1 MLTADLVR
9 GTLRSGVVHPR
20 FIRVDEPAL
29 LSDAETLLGLFKAHL
44 GETIGDLDEAIEAT
58 FSGRQD
64 ILFIRG
70 LAKLM
75 KDLTEVES
83 PSLPTRS
90 NPEVLVTADQIRSSL
105 FALAA
110 LHHPVRPGGGD
121 GFHAREA
128 LITEVATRLDLTEA
142 DVDRGLYADLASAQ
156 HLLAVP
162 DITGSGLLER
172 YNLALAQACLL
183 RAREVRITLKNLSPK
198 RAQAILRALK
208 FRRLLFR
215 VRPAAPP
222 APTSPPPAVS
232 SPTPD
237 TGANATSTTPRSKP
251 KKTSK
256 IKTMETMETMETI
269 ETEPTSTLQLIL
281 DGPLSLFKHTSR
293 YGIQLALFL
302 PELTRCDTWELEA
315 DIRWG
320 RERKDALLRLSNR
333 SPISAHT
340 PDRGTWESAEETH
353 FREAFATLDT
363 PWRLEPVAELIDLD
377 GEDTMVP
384 DYRLRHPDGRVALLD
399 LVFAWRLDTFQKRLA
414 LVARANIKNLIIA
427 LTDRGRLDDTK
438 AELATALT
446 LYRFKGLLQPKRI
459 VALAEEV
466 ATVPARS
473 PARPS
478 PAPDATAA
486 PAKRPRAKRPPPPET

>member
-29 LSDAETLLGLFKAHL
+29 LSDADTLVGLFKAHL
-44 GETIGDLDEAIEAT
+44 GETVGDLDEAIEAT

-90 NPEVLVTADQIRSSL
+90 NPELLVTADQIRTAL

-156 HLLAVP
+156 HLLAIP

-183 RAREVRITLKNLSPK
+183 RAREVRVTLKNLSPK

-215 VRPAAPP
+215 VRPA
-222 APTSPPPAVS
+222 SPPE
-232 SPTPD
+232 PTP
-237 TGANATSTTPRSKP
+237 TTPDVQPTTLDGSSDALKTTPNPKSKKP
-251 KKTSK
+251 SKT
-256 IKTMETMETMETI
+256 KTLEK
-269 ETEPTSTLQLIL
+269 EPTATLQLIL

-293 YGIQLALFL
+293 YGVQLALFL
-302 PELTRCDTWELEA
+302 PELTRCDAWELEA

-333 SPISAHT
+333 SPLSALT

-377 GEDTMVP
+377 GEDAMVP

-438 AELATALT
+438 AELATSLT

-466 ATVPARS
+466 AIVP
-473 PARPS
+473 PARPTRPS
-478 PAPDATAA
+478 APRPSSSDDAPPPT
-486 PAKRPRAKRPPPPET
+486 KRPRAKRPTPPAR

>member
-29 LSDAETLLGLFKAHL
+29 VSDAQTLVGLFQAHK
-44 GETIGDLDEAIEAT
+44 GETVGDLDEAIEAT

-83 PSLPTRS
+83 PALATRS
-90 NPEVLVTADQIRSSL
+90 NPEVHVTADQIRTAL

-110 LHHPVRPGGGD
+110 RHHPVRPGGGD
-121 GFHAREA
+121 GYHPREA
-128 LITEVATRLDLTEA
+128 LIAEVSRQLDLTEA

-162 DITGSGLLER
+162 DITSSGLLER

-183 RAREVRITLKNLSPK
+183 RAREVRVTLKNVSSK

-215 VRPAAPP
+215 VRPAPPAEPTPAITEAPP
-222 APTSPPPAVS
+222 
-232 SPTPD
+232 PTPSD
-237 TGANATSTTPRSKP
+237 DVSDEPATTPGP
-251 KKTSK
+251 TTKKTSK
-256 IKTMETMETMETI
+256 IKTSRKSTAP
-269 ETEPTSTLQLIL
+269 TEPTSTLQLIL

-293 YGIQLALFL
+293 YGIALALFL
-302 PELTRCDTWELEA
+302 PELTRCDSWELEA

-333 SPISAHT
+333 SPLSAMT

-353 FREAFATLDT
+353 FREAFAALDT

-414 LVARANIKNLIIA
+414 LVARANIKNLIVA
-427 LTDRGRLDDTK
+427 VTDRGRLDDDK
-438 AELATALT
+438 ASLTTALT
-446 LYRFKGLLQPKRI
+446 IYRFKGLLQPKRI

-466 ATVPARS
+466 ATLPAQPPTTC
-473 PARPS
+473 PAVLDDAP
-478 PAPDATAA
+478 PAI
-486 PAKRPRAKRPPPPET
+486 KRPRPKR

>member
-29 LSDAETLLGLFKAHL
+29 LSDAETLVGLFRAHL
-44 GETIGDLDEAIEAT
+44 GETVGDLDEAIEAT

-110 LHHPVRPGGGD
+110 RHHPVRPGGGD

-128 LITEVATRLDLTEA
+128 LIAEVATHLDLTEA

-156 HLLAVP
+156 HLLVVP
-162 DITGSGLLER
+162 EITGSGLLER

-183 RAREVRITLKNLSPK
+183 RAREVRVTLKNLSPK

-222 APTSPPPAVS
+222 E
-232 SPTPD
+232 PTPTTADVPTPTHD
-237 TGANATSTTPRSKP
+237 TGANGPSTTPKSKP
-251 KKTSK
+251 INISKTK
-256 IKTMETMETMETI
+256 II
-269 ETEPTSTLQLIL
+269 EKEPTSTLQLVL

-302 PELTRCDTWELEA
+302 PELTRCDAWELEA

-333 SPISAHT
+333 SPLSALT

-353 FREAFATLDT
+353 FREAFATMDT

-377 GEDTMVP
+377 GEDAMVP

-414 LVARANIKNLIIA
+414 LIARSRIKNLIIA
-427 LTDRGRLDDTK
+427 VTDRGRLDDTK
-438 AELATALT
+438 AELATTLT

-466 ATVPARS
+466 ATLPTRN
-473 PARPS
+473 PPRPS
-478 PAPDATAA
+478 PTPDAAL
-486 PAKRPRAKRPPPPET
+486 PATKRPRPKRPPPL